1 MNELAGLRAESVEPL
16 FFPAGKGDLYAC
28 HHLPVGPARG
38 EAVLLCAPAGHEY
51 SRSHR
56 ALRQLAAQFAKAGYH
71 AFRFD
76 YYGTGDSAG
85 LYEDAD
91 PALWRDD
98 VAAAI
103 ELCRQRAGVA
113 SVGLVGARLGAS
125 LALQAAQG
133 RRDVPWLV
141 LWSPVLDGA
150 GLVAEWRAEHKAVMQ
165 GFGQTVGEAE
175 GEILGFPFSGRMAS
189 GLAGL
194 DLLASPPAGL
204 AVGRTLLL
212 HPPEEA
218 AGATRLA
225 AGLTAA
231 AVAVDCRAFEQ
242 GAVWRQET
250 LEPIVPFA
258 ALRGMVDWVEGRA

>member
-1 MNELAGLRAESVEPL
+1 MNDLTGLRAETVEPL

-28 HHLPVGPARG
+28 HHLPIGAPRG

-56 ALRQLAAQFAKAGYH
+56 ALRQLASLFAKAGYH

-76 YYGTGDSAG
+76 YFGTGDSAG
-85 LYEDAD
+85 LYEEAD
-91 PALWRDD
+91 PAEWRHD

-133 RRDVPWLV
+133 RRDVPWLI
-141 LWSPVLDGA
+141 LWSPVFDGTV
-150 GLVAEWRAEHKAVMQ
+150 LVAEWRAEHKAVMQ
-165 GFGQTVGEAE
+165 GFGQAVADAE
-175 GEILGFPFSGRMAS
+175 GEILGFPFTERMAI

-194 DLLASPPAGL
+194 DLLAAPPIE
-204 AVGRTLLL
+204 VSIKRTLLL
-212 HPPEEA
+212 HAPEEA
-218 AGATRLA
+218 APAERLA
-225 AGLTAA
+225 AGLQAG
-231 AVAVDCRAFEQ
+231 VAVDRRAFEQ

-258 ALRGMVDWVEGRA
+258 VLRGMLDWVEARS